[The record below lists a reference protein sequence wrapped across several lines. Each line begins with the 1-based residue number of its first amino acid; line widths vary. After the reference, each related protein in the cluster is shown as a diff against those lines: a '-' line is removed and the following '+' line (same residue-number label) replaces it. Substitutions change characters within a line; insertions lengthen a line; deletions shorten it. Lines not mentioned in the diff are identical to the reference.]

1 MPREPHERP
10 CTSHAPAA
18 PPLWRTYLALLLPML
33 LTNALQLA
41 AGTLDNIY
49 LGHLLGTQAVAAAA
63 AFFPVFFL
71 LLALVMGLATG
82 AMVLIGQAWGAHRP
96 QQARAVAG
104 SAVALILLLSVLV
117 MAVGGGV
124 APRLL
129 TALGTPAPILGESI
143 VYARVLL
150 LAAPAFFLL
159 WLATAVSRA
168 VGDANALQALL
179 LATLIGLLCTPLLIL
194 GWAGL
199 PRQGAASAAV
209 SAALA
214 SLLALGWLLW
224 RWRRIGHPLAPGRE
238 LLRAIRFDG
247 VLIRSM
253 LRIGL
258 PSSLQMLSLAIAEIV
273 LLAWINRYGY
283 TATAAYGAVNQ
294 LMSWVQ
300 LPAMSLGITATILAA
315 HAVGAGRTARLPAI
329 ARTGV
334 LLGLATLGMVVVLVV
349 VLAPGLTGLILAATE
364 VRELAASQLRCGV
377 GRAGD
382 GSQRGAGGSD
392 ARQRHGMAASVAG
405 HDGGR
410 AGGTAAG
417 DVAAGAARPGGPV
430 VGVAARIGG
439 DAGDAGDVFRP
450 VAAGAR
456 WVVPAAGRH
465 SGRAGAAGQRPALPL
480 QGRCASSRWKHPASS
495 SPVTRNRT
503 WRRARR

>member
-1 MPREPHERP
+1 MNAPVHPTP
-10 CTSHAPAA
+10 PAA

-124 APRLL
+124 APHLL

-168 VGDANALQALL
+168 VGDAKTPLQALL

-214 SLLALGWLLW
+214 SLLAMGWLLW

-329 ARTGV
+329 ARAGV

-364 VRELAASQLRCGV
+364 VRELAASQLRTVVWGV
-377 GRAGD
+377 LAMGVSA
-382 GSQRGAGGSD
+382 
-392 ARQRHGMAASVAG
+392 VL
-405 HDGGR
+405 
-410 AGGTAAG
+410 
-417 DVAAGAARPGGPV
+417 
-430 VGVAARIGG
+430 VGVMRG
-439 DAGDAGDVFRP
+439 
-450 VAAGAR
+450 
-456 WVVPAAGRH
+456 
-465 SGRAGAAGQRPALPL
+465 SGTVWRPALLGMMAVVLVELPL
-480 QGRCASSRWKHPASS
+480 AMWLQARHGLAGLWWAWPLGLAAMLVMQVMCFAR
-495 SPVTRNRT
+495 
-503 WRRARR
+503 WRRVHAG

>member
-1 MPREPHERP
+1 MNAPVHPTP
-10 CTSHAPAA
+10 PAA

-49 LGHLLGTQAVAAAA
+49 LGQLLGPQAVAAAA

-168 VGDANALQALL
+168 VGDAKTPLQALL

-214 SLLALGWLLW
+214 SLLVLGWLLW

-364 VRELAASQLRCGV
+364 VRELAASQLRTVVWGV
-377 GRAGD
+377 LAM
-382 GSQRGAGGSD
+382 GGS
-392 ARQRHGMAASVAG
+392 AVL
-405 HDGGR
+405 
-410 AGGTAAG
+410 
-417 DVAAGAARPGGPV
+417 
-430 VGVAARIGG
+430 VGVMRG
-439 DAGDAGDVFRP
+439 
-450 VAAGAR
+450 
-456 WVVPAAGRH
+456 
-465 SGRAGAAGQRPALPL
+465 SGTVWRPALLGMMAVVLVELPL
-480 QGRCASSRWKHPASS
+480 AMWLQARHGLAGLWWAWPLGLAAMLVMQVMCFAR
-495 SPVTRNRT
+495 
-503 WRRARR
+503 WRRVHAG